1 MYLRERT
8 GLFRKDVFGQFNL
21 KILSTTENLL
31 LDYNDG
37 LICRKLALND
47 REIEAK
53 NNKEQWLYDYVKIF
67 YPMQINLL
75 GKQRI
80 AILELLIKQYLKN
93 ICYYIATLQNTLYS
107 KNYRVSIEFNPYR
120 MLTFINVDM
129 SEPYDDMHGINEKH
143 MEYIEA
149 VLHQN
154 IKYTVTYDPDIYS
167 TSKAMELL
175 GKLDEEFIK
184 QDAIYKEIECKA

>member
-8 GLFRKDVFGQFNL
+8 GLFRKDLFGQFNL
-21 KILSTTENLL
+21 KILSTTSNIL

-37 LICRKLALND
+37 LICKKLALNT
-47 REIEAK
+47 REIEAE
-53 NNKEQWLYDYVKIF
+53 NNKEQCLYDYVKVL
-67 YPMQINLL
+67 YPIQLNLL

-80 AILELLIKQYLKN
+80 AILECVIKQYLKN
-93 ICYYIATLQNTLYS
+93 ICYYIATLQNTLFNKYS
-107 KNYRVSIEFNPYR
+107 RVSIEFNPYG
-120 MLTFINVDM
+120 MQTFINVDM
-129 SEPYDDMHGINEKH
+129 YTPYDDMHGVNEKH

>member
-53 NNKEQWLYDYVKIF
+53 NNKEQWFYDYVKIF

-129 SEPYDDMHGINEKH
+129 SESYDDMHGINEKH

-154 IKYTVTYDPDIYS
+154 IKYTVTYDPNIYS